1 MDYKVHAKTTSG
13 DPFRRV
19 PSLGTELSPL
29 SFRSRA
35 GSATQLVDGS
45 VHTGQEAIRWEEQ
58 QMGSAG
64 RYSGGSS
71 MDRCAGSGVTGPLLC
86 SLDSL
91 EDLARW
97 LDEVVGVHRQLI
109 LDASR
114 EPAACRCLCNGDGPS
129 TACPVAIPT
138 VEALLVAGF
147 DRMRKNGE
155 LVVDADPAR
164 LAMALTAALEGGSL
178 LARTGRDVTRLEAA
192 LDLALSHVR
201 SYSAR

>member
-1 MDYKVHAKTTSG
+1 
-13 DPFRRV
+13 
-19 PSLGTELSPL
+19 
-29 SFRSRA
+29 
-35 GSATQLVDGS
+35 
-45 VHTGQEAIRWEEQ
+45 
-58 QMGSAG
+58 
-64 RYSGGSS
+64 
-71 MDRCAGSGVTGPLLC
+71 MDRCACSGVTGPLLC
-86 SLDSL
+86 SLGSL

-97 LDEVVGVHRQLI
+97 RDEVVGVHRQLV
-109 LDASR
+109 LDASPA
-114 EPAACRCLCNGDGPS
+114 PAACPCARDGDS
-129 TACPVAIPT
+129 SSVACPVAIST

-178 LARTGRDVTRLEAA
+178 LARTSRDVARLEAA